1 MEYPPNPDQKEIKL
15 RDFAVYAK
23 PRSKAHTGRWI
34 LCEVLAWG
42 GLLIGI
48 PGVYFASNLRDSSPQ
63 LAQLIAQFSILLVPL
78 FPVLRRTGKRLHV
91 DAQNIIRSDNRAPI
105 LYLRPF
111 SHDREATSYGIL
123 RRPTEM
129 ILKSALKNVGPLV
142 AVAKPAEELPPLG
155 AARLHFKG
163 SEWQDRVAELMSI
176 SRLVIIETGRV
187 SLDVDITYED
197 YPQGLSWE
205 MSKATSC
212 VGPGKLLVSFFFA
225 QILDS
230 HSRKNEFDA
239 FKFLAGNTWGLQIPD
254 LPNNCYFITFPENF
268 TAEVVS
274 QPKWK
279 QLLYGGRTI
288 AGLRETLRPVLSNG
302 DIDLSRL
309 RSYLTGAARLAYLSC
324 LCYLVSYSRNPI
336 FMCVLLALLYGGYRL
351 FLHNLEGEGVIARTN
366 RLVMWHL
373 LGTE

>member
-1 MEYPPNPDQKEIKL
+1 MQYPPNPDQKEIKL

-23 PRSKAHTGRWI
+23 PRSKSHTGRWI

-42 GLLIGI
+42 GILMGI
-48 PGVYFASNLRDSSPQ
+48 LGVYFANQLWDSSPE
-63 LAQLIAQFSILLVPL
+63 LAQFIARFSILLVPFFL
-78 FPVLRRTGKRLHV
+78 VLRRIGKRFHV

-111 SHDREATSYGIL
+111 SHDPEATSYGIL

-142 AVAKPAEELPPLG
+142 AVAKPEEELPPLG
-155 AARLHFKG
+155 AARVYFKE

-187 SLDVDITYED
+187 SSHLDITYKD

-205 MSKATSC
+205 VSKATSC

-230 HSRKNEFDA
+230 HSKKHELNA
-239 FKFLAGNTWGLQIPD
+239 FKFLAVSTWGLQIPD
-254 LPNNCYFITFPENF
+254 LPNNCYFITFRENS
-268 TAEVVS
+268 TTEVVA

-288 AGLRETLRPVLSNG
+288 AGLRETLRPVLSKG
-302 DIDLSRL
+302 DIELPRP
-309 RSYLTGAARLAYLSC
+309 RSYVTGAARLAYLLC
-324 LCYLVSYSRNPI
+324 LCYLVSYNPI

-351 FLHNLEGEGVIARTN
+351 FLHNLEGEGVTARTN
-366 RLVMWHL
+366 RLLMYHVF
-373 LGTE
+373 GTE